1 MAYESVDELQKILTE
16 EVFDYATDSKKA
28 AGRALGTIVE
38 IVTFYLLKSWG
49 LDSSIS
55 IETKVPEYGRPE
67 ITHNVEYSLH
77 PVLAEQEAEINGRN
91 RSLTAHRLLQLYD
104 TTDDKEAYSRTTHNL
119 LSRDGV
125 LRNGC
130 RIAESQNSILTATLM
145 EEGSGGTFLVSIAKQ
160 SRKPYALFE
169 CKRVGVEEGNKRGPQ
184 TIEKAKQGAY
194 VARTV
199 SSLQKVRVE
208 TGRLYGVIFQEGSV
222 LRSGPYQDLLAC
234 VIESNDSQLLS
245 SFVLTIGV
253 VSNHGNWFT
262 SQDHNKELKVL
273 AQSYDWLLF
282 LTDKGITEFIS
293 EVIIDPVSK
302 YGGIRN
308 AFMESYRPEKT
319 KNRFTKLSISL
330 NAHRQLL
337 DYFANNTE
345 RIEGWFEVIAPVGEN
360 PERLKRLV
368 QTLRNKEWAEIHK

>member
-104 TTDDKEAYSRTTHNL
+104 ATDDKEAYSRTTHNL

-130 RIAESQNSILTATLM
+130 RIAESQNSILTATLV

-169 CKRVGVEEGNKRGPQ
+169 CKRVGVEEGNKKGPQ

-308 AFMESYRPEKT
+308 AFMESYRPGKT